1 MYRFVTMHIS
11 GSDDRTD
18 DGENVH
24 MVLKR
29 TGKGRDKS
37 GELWDKFD
45 IVVECS
51 TKDYGDEPWLAKKEA
66 YKRYRKLKGGRR

>member
-11 GSDDRTD
+11 GEGGKD

-29 TGKGRDKS
+29 AGKGRDKS
-37 GELWDKFD
+37 GELWDKFE
-45 IVVECS
+45 IVAKFS
-51 TKDYGDEPWLAKKEA
+51 TKDYGDEPWLAKDEA
-66 YKRYRKLKGGRR
+66 YKAYRELRGRRR

>member
-11 GSDDRTD
+11 GGDEKAD

-37 GELWDKFD
+37 GELWDKFE
-45 IVVECS
+45 VVVKHS
-51 TKDYGDEPWLAKKEA
+51 TKDYGDEPWLAKRAATREFK
-66 YKRYRKLKGGRR
+66 KLQRRRR

>member
-1 MYRFVTMHIS
+1 MYRFVTMHVA
-11 GSDDRTD
+11 GEGGRDG
-18 DGENVH
+18 GENVH

-45 IVVECS
+45 IVFECS
-51 TKDYGDEPWLAKKEA
+51 TKDYGDEPWLAKEEA
-66 YKRYRKLKGGRR
+66 YKAYKKMKRWNK